1 MAWTETGGPRV
12 QKPERS
18 GFGSTV
24 IETMIRSTLTA
35 DVSIDFAPTG
45 FVWQIKCSASSLR
58 E

>member
-1 MAWTETGGPRV
+1 
-12 QKPERS
+12 
-18 GFGSTV
+18 
-24 IETMIRSTLTA
+24 MIRSTLTA